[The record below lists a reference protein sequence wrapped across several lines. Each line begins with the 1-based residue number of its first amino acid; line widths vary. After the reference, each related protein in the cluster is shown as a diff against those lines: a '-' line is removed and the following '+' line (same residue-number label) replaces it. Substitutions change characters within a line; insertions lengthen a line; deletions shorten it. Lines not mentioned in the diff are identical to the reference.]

1 MSAIKK
7 LPEPLSAADLKLLVR
22 GAAPEKP
29 TMHGCAY
36 DDGCPWAICYACE
49 YERNPAG
56 YQARIQRSTNIEL
69 ISATFHDTRAGAV
82 AAAWPSRCTDLIASI
97 AAELQKSRKERTYTD
112 EQLADPKLPAEAGSL
127 LAGLRAL
134 LPYAAA

>member
-7 LPEPLSAADLKLLVR
+7 LPEPLSAADRKLLAR
-22 GAAPEKP
+22 RAAPEKP
-29 TMHGCAY
+29 TMHGCAD

-49 YERNPAG
+49 YERDPAG

-82 AAAWPSRCTDLIASI
+82 AAAWPSSCTDLIASI
-97 AAELQKSRKERTYTD
+97 VAELQKPRAERAYTD
-112 EQLADPKLPAEAGSL
+112 EQLADSALIAEPGSL
-127 LAGLRAL
+127 LAGLRAIL
-134 LPYAAA
+134 VAA